1 MKPMVTIGVCA
12 RNCESCIGETIE
24 SILGQNFPHENMEVI
39 FVDDGSE
46 DRTLSIIK
54 DYIPKMDM
62 QVKVFH
68 QGWRG
73 LGHGRNVVTSNA
85 QGDFILWVD
94 GDMVLSSDYLD
105 KLLKFMGRHPEVGI
119 TKGEQ
124 ALEPGGN
131 TLATLEAYSRAAG
144 RMIDYSSK
152 KADLKSLGT
161 GGAIYRIE
169 AVREAG
175 GFDEKIRGYG
185 EDLDLE
191 IRVRRNGWSLQTANT
206 KFRDYE
212 KRPLTW
218 KNLWTRYWLRGY
230 QTHYLLHKNK
240 SLIRHYKMFPP
251 AAFVSGLLYAITLYK
266 HTQSKLVFLLPLE
279 HVFKMSAWYVGFA
292 KSHRTHY
299 EYS

>member
-1 MKPMVTIGVCA
+1 
-12 RNCESCIGETIE
+12 
-24 SILGQNFPHENMEVI
+24 
-39 FVDDGSE
+39 
-46 DRTLSIIK
+46 
-54 DYIPKMDM
+54 
-62 QVKVFH
+62 
-68 QGWRG
+68 
-73 LGHGRNVVTSNA
+73 
-85 QGDFILWVD
+85 
-94 GDMVLSSDYLD
+94 
-105 KLLKFMGRHPEVGI
+105 VGI